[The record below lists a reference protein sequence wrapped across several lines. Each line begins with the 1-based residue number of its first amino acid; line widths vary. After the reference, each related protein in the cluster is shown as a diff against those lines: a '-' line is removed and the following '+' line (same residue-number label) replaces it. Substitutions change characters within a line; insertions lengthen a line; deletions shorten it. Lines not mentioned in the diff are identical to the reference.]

1 MFELK
6 GFKISKVIINYRECR
21 FTNTMRADNG
31 TSIWEKS
38 TQNRPSPLVGLIFH
52 KEGNKEEDVRNI
64 STVCWLK

>member
-1 MFELK
+1 
-6 GFKISKVIINYRECR
+6 
-21 FTNTMRADNG
+21 MRADNG